1 MYKSIMKTFDKI
13 ENNRIIKKLNYYI
26 FKFNNKKYN
35 TFEEVLDNIL
45 NSCNNIKGIG
55 FLSCYIISSEIAST
69 LNINKLYV
77 YIYHKKILRAIKIL
91 NINNIYKK
99 KINNIIIKY
108 VTLEDIIEGFNNINI
123 LYDINIINKNSNLYD
138 IEKYLYYW
146 QSKI

>member
-1 MYKSIMKTFDKI
+1 MKTFDKI

-35 TFEEVLDNIL
+35 TFEEVLDNIF
-45 NSCNNIKGIG
+45 NDCNNIKGIG
-55 FLSCYIISSEIAST
+55 FLSCYIIASEIANT

-108 VTLEDIIEGFNNINI
+108 VTLEDIIESFNNINI

-146 QSKI
+146 QSII